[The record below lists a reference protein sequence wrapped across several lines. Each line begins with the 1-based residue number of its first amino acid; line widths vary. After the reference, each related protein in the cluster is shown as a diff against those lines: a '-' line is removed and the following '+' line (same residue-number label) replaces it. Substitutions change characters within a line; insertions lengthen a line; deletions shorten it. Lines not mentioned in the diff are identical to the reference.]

1 MDSDSDEDRLMMIPA
16 ALKSGQTT
24 PSRMSLISEAG
35 AEEHFSNPHSRTQG
49 VNSDIIEYADHS
61 SHFQPHPSE
70 IARARGSWNTKNEYP
85 ASLKAFPRPRSSNE
99 YPVHDTYSASSQ
111 NNSKNSVDPRV
122 ERRKRN
128 QYKRHGS
135 LTLALQQ
142 EQLQQ
147 RLSSGDPGNELR
159 PPSALRLSSDTDTG
173 FPANIDASPMAM
185 PVSSLPRVVYRSRGH
200 TAPYAPDSSAHAH
213 VYRPISQNP
222 LSAFASSRIMSRLRS
237 SSMMSSRTRQ
247 MHSVRTET
255 SPFPTSRLRGS
266 YDNDGRH
273 DPSGLFAPVN
283 NARLS
288 HASSNSQ
295 NAYAN
300 SANSS
305 ARNSGTGM
313 YGATFVRR
321 SYSGDS
327 INSADAAEGDSV
339 GSVASAADSGLVYAG
354 SQYSIQ
360 RPLSESESDMV
371 SSGLESQASLLL
383 DPLEDPMRR
392 LSVGSCCSSAGPL
405 DPDLIAATDEAG
417 EWLKQGNQPFASAAS
432 RRCDPSNPG
441 GEHCSD
447 AALSVV
453 CPAAGAVASTMS
465 ASAGG
470 QPAQLGPVTSVDAFR
485 RLPNE
490 LVSHAEDGV
499 KDRLHAQAQG
509 ISRSEGSKCIGS
521 SGSDCGKE
529 ASSASEGP
537 DGHERAAC
545 SDSQDLPG
553 ISVCVS
559 SASHCS
565 TEDAKLGAGAGTD
578 AGASTF
584 FALPHQTEIRHSSQG
599 HKLSTAAPPS
609 LSSTSASS
617 TRDLATSALLPAY
630 NAPSQTERRPEP
642 TAAIANP
649 VTIATCCPHIHT
661 RTATEPALSL
671 GPGEKSDLVEV
682 DVPTERSEVSYCYR
696 ERLVSNPPS
705 NPLPCLPSQMVD
717 GQVLTDTALPCGPA
731 SASPIQYCVEQRT
744 ETTTESATQ
753 TADNTAVCTP
763 VASGTYGRS
772 SQGTGEMT
780 RVGGGTAPN
789 GFAGALQGAAIHESP
804 TPCARSKGE
813 QLDWKQQQPQELA
826 DSELGSATASNALL
840 YKEKTQDNVN
850 MYANGVADD
859 LHMQSTGLCQEQQ
872 VDECSAQDSDLTRHP
887 TLVFDRSPIFRASA
901 LINVAVST
909 SRTTSTL
916 GAGSSESD
924 ATNDLDGLDMGVSC
938 VPVPVSSFGASSSGN
953 KKDENIYTNAMFAL
967 LSQSHR
973 LLDEPIIECR
983 ASEEHAHELG
993 VEYKSN
999 KKGFAKYSFR
1009 GEDEDDSA
1017 VVTEKV
1023 GARSAIPQPRTSAHP
1038 LSQATPLSNAA
1049 DSPTSIDAPPSRNS
1063 LFPNVVKQQSRCLSV
1078 LLQHGPHGGIRRIGS
1093 LLITRE
1099 RGGTAIAL
1107 LNPAFVEMMD
1117 VQPVD
1122 TETELFLKRA
1132 NIRRRS
1138 FSTVPQDSGGDWL
1151 RTMSGAIGAPA
1162 AAAGVKRFPMQGSSG
1177 PGMWWPLNDDNC
1189 SDEVGY
1195 DVHISSQDGT
1205 DAAGGVGKGVAG
1217 TLERM
1222 GSSSAL
1228 SSAASRPSTAP
1239 RKGSVS
1245 SQLRLMVRAE
1255 SSGNIGSGA
1264 TRSNASQSSL
1274 GTTAQNMPSLGHS
1287 QSDVSDMSSCSTHAS
1302 RQMSVQSA
1310 SNMHTHSSGHHLA
1323 DVTMRTGSGTIT
1335 RSIKSISLRLLVN
1348 RLASPEGN
1356 VDSDLLTD
1364 FLNAY
1369 RFFAH
1374 PIDVMRLIIIR
1385 YLNCFAANAG
1395 TEDADDSAT
1404 EETEDKC
1411 LLINGWRSN
1420 ACKGAGDGVKQPA
1433 TSSRGL
1439 PPLGRNDGAIV
1450 QLRVMNI
1457 IKYWIKFHP
1466 HDFRLHHRLTRLL
1479 LLFLSHIQKQP
1490 GRADF
1495 VNSIRQKLS
1504 SGKLLALDTP
1514 SFAGPPAVA
1523 NPAPPAAV
1531 PPQTSS
1537 LRSSETRA
1545 PTLEAARSAIDLCS
1559 ISNQEKSAGA
1569 SGSAAGS
1576 KHVASN
1582 ARPGTAVAAT
1592 LPGLSNSVSANNLQV
1607 YHTRDGAS
1615 SFQKPLEQSSDV
1627 STGPVGRGQHV
1638 KKGSASYF
1646 RSLFHHRSNKSGSSN
1661 SGDATLGGGKNDGD
1675 VLGAYNNQSIRISQR
1690 NGGHAATLGMEPPV
1704 IGDAAE
1710 RGVTMPNGDMY
1721 ASDFGLVVMEAL
1733 AKSGVPTP
1741 QTPVGRTLLNYSIAN
1756 RNPYRINLV
1765 GIDPATCAEQLTLL
1779 EHELFARISA
1789 TEFSLKGRVGDLETI
1804 LQTMQGMTP
1813 DTRGQ
1818 SLSGTGQSGSNNP
1831 VPNLTAMTSWF
1842 NQATYWA
1849 VLTVLS
1855 EPTSAARALVVK
1867 QLIHIAFH
1875 CFARRNYYGAF
1886 ELAIALD
1893 NSAVRRLHETWQLI
1907 PPLMKDIVARIL
1919 QVLQSRM
1926 NFRTYRESVKAATA
1940 GASGPDEEV
1949 FSMVA
1954 EQVKALRAKDLI
1966 STSHGSIATASG
1978 VSSVS
1983 STGTQVGSSGL
1994 SNLVHGALFG
2004 AGTGSSGSGEEHK
2017 HHSRKKSGATKSAGG
2032 SKDLS
2037 PQLTEQDCACIIYAI
2052 RIRAASF
2059 AFSDPSSTAAGAPG
2073 ESGYGHSSVPVSSS
2087 KATRGSGG
2095 HLSSSGT
2102 KYNVN
2107 SSSASTHGGSGDGNS
2122 HGSEPRSRRARSTSN
2137 SGNGPAGGRSG
2148 GGFKQGRMITDGRPL
2163 PLVPFIAVHM
2173 TDLLHADEA
2182 NSTYTEE
2189 HRKMCS
2195 RNPMGPETAADTDDA
2210 PLAEELSGLNHLK
2223 RQVRCDSAAISNVN
2237 QAQPLLNMQKFRL
2250 ITAMFRELHMAQRT
2264 KYPYAADKMLQQ
2276 QIYNAVRNIKAQT
2289 NDIFSVV
2296 EDVALEDPMLTRPP
2310 TAYASPY
2317 GRSRTGSTASKQAA
2331 GDSESNEHASFG
2343 YPLYQIA
2350 AGQRGRDGSS
2360 LLDASMELDC
2370 TDIKDNQELEQRLYM
2385 LSKWIEPATTTR

>member
-1 MDSDSDEDRLMMIPA
+1 
-16 ALKSGQTT
+16 
-24 PSRMSLISEAG
+24 
-35 AEEHFSNPHSRTQG
+35 
-49 VNSDIIEYADHS
+49 
-61 SHFQPHPSE
+61 
-70 IARARGSWNTKNEYP
+70 
-85 ASLKAFPRPRSSNE
+85 
-99 YPVHDTYSASSQ
+99 
-111 NNSKNSVDPRV
+111 
-122 ERRKRN
+122 
-128 QYKRHGS
+128 
-135 LTLALQQ
+135 
-142 EQLQQ
+142 
-147 RLSSGDPGNELR
+147 
-159 PPSALRLSSDTDTG
+159 
-173 FPANIDASPMAM
+173 
-185 PVSSLPRVVYRSRGH
+185 
-200 TAPYAPDSSAHAH
+200 
-213 VYRPISQNP
+213 
-222 LSAFASSRIMSRLRS
+222 
-237 SSMMSSRTRQ
+237 
-247 MHSVRTET
+247 
-255 SPFPTSRLRGS
+255 
-266 YDNDGRH
+266 
-273 DPSGLFAPVN
+273 
-283 NARLS
+283 
-288 HASSNSQ
+288 
-295 NAYAN
+295 
-300 SANSS
+300 
-305 ARNSGTGM
+305 
-313 YGATFVRR
+313 
-321 SYSGDS
+321 
-327 INSADAAEGDSV
+327 
-339 GSVASAADSGLVYAG
+339 
-354 SQYSIQ
+354 
-360 RPLSESESDMV
+360 
-371 SSGLESQASLLL
+371 
-383 DPLEDPMRR
+383 
-392 LSVGSCCSSAGPL
+392 
-405 DPDLIAATDEAG
+405 
-417 EWLKQGNQPFASAAS
+417 
-432 RRCDPSNPG
+432 
-441 GEHCSD
+441 
-447 AALSVV
+447 
-453 CPAAGAVASTMS
+453 
-465 ASAGG
+465 
-470 QPAQLGPVTSVDAFR
+470 
-485 RLPNE
+485 
-490 LVSHAEDGV
+490 
-499 KDRLHAQAQG
+499 
-509 ISRSEGSKCIGS
+509 
-521 SGSDCGKE
+521 
-529 ASSASEGP
+529 
-537 DGHERAAC
+537 
-545 SDSQDLPG
+545 
-553 ISVCVS
+553 
-559 SASHCS
+559 
-565 TEDAKLGAGAGTD
+565 
-578 AGASTF
+578 
-584 FALPHQTEIRHSSQG
+584 
-599 HKLSTAAPPS
+599 
-609 LSSTSASS
+609 
-617 TRDLATSALLPAY
+617 
-630 NAPSQTERRPEP
+630 
-642 TAAIANP
+642 
-649 VTIATCCPHIHT
+649 
-661 RTATEPALSL
+661 
-671 GPGEKSDLVEV
+671 
-682 DVPTERSEVSYCYR
+682 
-696 ERLVSNPPS
+696 
-705 NPLPCLPSQMVD
+705 
-717 GQVLTDTALPCGPA
+717 
-731 SASPIQYCVEQRT
+731 
-744 ETTTESATQ
+744 
-753 TADNTAVCTP
+753 
-763 VASGTYGRS
+763 
-772 SQGTGEMT
+772 
-780 RVGGGTAPN
+780 
-789 GFAGALQGAAIHESP
+789 
-804 TPCARSKGE
+804 
-813 QLDWKQQQPQELA
+813 
-826 DSELGSATASNALL
+826 
-840 YKEKTQDNVN
+840 
-850 MYANGVADD
+850 
-859 LHMQSTGLCQEQQ
+859 
-872 VDECSAQDSDLTRHP
+872 
-887 TLVFDRSPIFRASA
+887 
-901 LINVAVST
+901 
-909 SRTTSTL
+909 
-916 GAGSSESD
+916 
-924 ATNDLDGLDMGVSC
+924 
-938 VPVPVSSFGASSSGN
+938 
-953 KKDENIYTNAMFAL
+953 MFAL

-973 LLDEPIIECR
+973 LLDEPIVECR
-983 ASEEHAHELG
+983 ASEEFAHEVG
-993 VEYKSN
+993 VEYQSSKMAITKDSLR
-999 KKGFAKYSFR
+999 S
-1009 GEDEDDSA
+1009 DEGDTA
-1017 VVTEKV
+1017 IVTGKV
-1023 GARSAIPQPRTSAHP
+1023 GTRSAFPQPRTSAHP

-1049 DSPTSIDAPPSRNS
+1049 DSPASIDAPPSRNS

-1138 FSTVPQDSGGDWL
+1138 FSMVPQEAGGGDWL
-1151 RTMSGAIGAPA
+1151 TAMSGAIGAPA
-1162 AAAGVKRFPMQGSSG
+1162 GAAGIKRLATQGSSG

-1195 DVHISSQDGT
+1195 DVHISSQDGA
-1205 DAAGGVGKGVAG
+1205 DAAGGTGKGAAG

-1222 GSSSAL
+1222 GSSGAL
-1228 SSAASRPSTAP
+1228 SGAASRPSTAP

-1264 TRSNASQSSL
+1264 IRSNVSQSSL
-1274 GTTAQNMPSLGHS
+1274 GTNPQNVPSLGQT
-1287 QSDVSDMSSCSTHAS
+1287 QSDVSDMSGSSIHTN
-1302 RQMSVQSA
+1302 RQISSQSA
-1310 SNMHTHSSGHHLA
+1310 SNTHTHSSGHHLA
-1323 DVTMRTGSGTIT
+1323 DVTMRTGTGTIT

-1385 YLNCFAANAG
+1385 YLNCFATSSAA
-1395 TEDADDSAT
+1395 EDADDSAA
-1404 EETEDKC
+1404 EEAEDKC
-1411 LLINGWRSN
+1411 PLINGWRSN
-1420 ACKGAGDGVKQPA
+1420 TCKSAGDGAKQPA

-1439 PPLGRNDGAIV
+1439 PPLARNDGAIV

-1523 NPAPPAAV
+1523 SAAPPVAV
-1531 PPQTSS
+1531 PSQASS

-1545 PTLEAARSAIDLCS
+1545 PTLETARSAIDLCS
-1559 ISNQEKSAGA
+1559 ISNQGKSAGA
-1569 SGSAAGS
+1569 SAPAAGF
-1576 KHVASN
+1576 KEAASN
-1582 ARPGTAVAAT
+1582 VRPGTAVAAAP
-1592 LPGLSNSVSANNLQV
+1592 PGLSNSLSANNLQV
-1607 YHTRDGAS
+1607 YQNRNGAS
-1615 SFQKPLEQSSDV
+1615 LVQKPSEQSSDT
-1627 STGPVGRGQHV
+1627 SAGPGGRGQHV
-1638 KKGSASYF
+1638 KKSSTSYF
-1646 RSLFHHRSNKSGSSN
+1646 RSLFHHRSNKSSSSN
-1661 SGDATLGGGKNDGD
+1661 TGDAEFGSGTNDGD
-1675 VLGAYNNQSIRISQR
+1675 VLCAYNNQSVRIAQR
-1690 NGGHAATLGMEPPV
+1690 NNGHAGILGAELPV

-1710 RGVTMPNGDMY
+1710 RGATVPNGNMY

-1804 LQTMQGMTP
+1804 LQTMQGLTP
-1813 DTRGQ
+1813 DARGQ
-1818 SLSGTGQSGSNNP
+1818 PLSGTGQSGSNNP

-1940 GASGPDEEV
+1940 GASGPDEEM
-1949 FSMVA
+1949 FSVVA

-1983 STGTQVGSSGL
+1983 STGTQAGSSGL

-2004 AGTGSSGSGEEHK
+2004 AGAGSGSVGEEEK
-2017 HHSRKKSGATKSAGG
+2017 HHSRKKSGAHKSAGG
-2032 SKDLS
+2032 VKDSS

-2059 AFSDPSSTAAGAPG
+2059 AFSDPSVATSPTSASAPG
-2073 ESGYGHSSVPVSSS
+2073 DSGYGHSSVPVSSS

-2095 HLSSSGT
+2095 HLSSSGS
-2102 KYNVN
+2102 KYNVS
-2107 SSSASTHGGSGDGNS
+2107 SSSASTYGGVGDGSSN
-2122 HGSEPRSRRARSTSN
+2122 GSEPRSRRARSTSN
-2137 SGNGPAGGRSG
+2137 SGNGSAGGRSG
-2148 GGFKQGRMITDGRPL
+2148 SSFKQGRMITDGRPL

-2195 RNPMGPETAADTDDA
+2195 RNPTGPDSAADGDDA
-2210 PLAEELSGLNHLK
+2210 PLAEQQIGLNHLK

-2264 KYPYAADKMLQQ
+2264 KYPYVADKMLQQ

-2310 TAYASPY
+2310 TAYSSPY
-2317 GRSRTGSTASKQAA
+2317 GRSRTGSTASKQVA
-2331 GDSESNEHASFG
+2331 GDSESSDHASFG
-2343 YPLYQIA
+2343 YPLHQIA
-2350 AGQRGRDGSS
+2350 AGQRGQGGAS